1 MSAFGLGG
9 YATVEKV
16 EVELYTSAYRVAGTI
31 RTPFRRVA
39 ELLNQLPGAH
49 LAVEHATIADHG
61 APDTVERAASALV
74 TVDEVLVMVAPGLV
88 GESSAE
94 MRILKHPAHAVLSIP
109 PLRLEGRI
117 HVPVDS
123 RPVDGLLNVPDRFL
137 PMTDVS
143 LTSTTHPSLDR
154 SIPIL
159 ALRRDRA
166 HVIVVSE
173 PGEAGTEHEPP
184 GDRADQ
190 PDQPDREDRA
200 D

>member
-1 MSAFGLGG
+1 MSGFGLGG
-9 YATVEKV
+9 YATVEDV
-16 EVELYTSAYRVAGTI
+16 EVELFTAAYRVAGTI

-49 LAVEHATIADHG
+49 LAIGRATITEHG
-61 APDTVERAASALV
+61 APEAVQRAANALV
-74 TVDEVLVMVAPGLV
+74 TVDEVLVLVAPGLV

-109 PLRLEGRI
+109 PLRLEGSI
-117 HVPVDS
+117 HVPVGS
-123 RPVDGLLNVPDRFL
+123 EPADGLLNVPDRFM

-143 LTSTTHPSLDR
+143 LSSATHPELDR
-154 SIPIL
+154 SFPIL

-173 PGEAGTEHEPP
+173 PGEAGTEHEGQP
-184 GDRADQ
+184 GEAT
-190 PDQPDREDRA
+190 PAEEGG
-200 D
+200 

>member
-9 YATVEKV
+9 YATVQDV
-16 EVELYTSAYRVAGTI
+16 EVELFTAAYRVAGTI

-49 LAVEHATIADHG
+49 LAIANATITEHG
-61 APDTVERAASALV
+61 APQAAQRATTALV
-74 TVDEVLVMVAPGLV
+74 TVDEVLVLVAPGLV

-109 PLRLEGRI
+109 PLQLEGSI
-117 HVPVDS
+117 HVPVGS
-123 RPVDGLLNVPDRFL
+123 EPADGLLNVPDRFM
-137 PMTDVS
+137 PMTDVRLS
-143 LTSTTHPSLDR
+143 SAIHPALDR
-154 SIPIL
+154 SFPIL

-173 PGEAGTEHEPP
+173 PGEAGTEHEGQP
-184 GDRADQ
+184 GEAT
-190 PDQPDREDRA
+190 PAEEGG
-200 D
+200 